1 MTSASDILRA
11 EPIAGVLAREHER
24 ARGDDTRLAAVRSK
38 LDAARADGTFNY
50 DLFPK
55 DVYLSIEPAM
65 GDFLYLAAKA
75 IGAKT
80 IVEFGTSFGI
90 STIYLAAAARETG
103 GHVIGTELTPE
114 KAERARANL
123 REAGLAKFAEIR
135 VGDALQSLK
144 DLTKPVDLLFLD
156 GWKDLYVP
164 VLDLAYPALRPGAL
178 VLADNIATF
187 PDELAPYMAKVND
200 EYGPYRSVLVP
211 FESGLGYSVVRG
223 DSDNADAWPPA
234 RAGILAGIARK
245 SKRHA
250 PVETLEQVDI
260 TAHQGLTGDS
270 RGRFADR
277 AVTVLAKEGWAA
289 AMAELGLPPDT
300 DWTLRRANLL
310 TEGIELPRAPG
321 GVIGVG
327 DVLLEVTGELNPCS
341 RMEEQQSGLL
351 KALSPDWRGGVTCR
365 VLKEGHIKK
374 GDSVQTLISPPARA
388 RPNLPG

>member
-1 MTSASDILRA
+1 MTSASDILRS
-11 EPIAGVLAREHER
+11 EPIASVLAREHER
-24 ARGDDTRLAAVRSK
+24 ARGDDDRLTPLRAEI
-38 LDAARADGTFNY
+38 DAAKADGTFSY

-75 IGAKT
+75 IGAKK

-103 GHVIGTELTPE
+103 GHLIGTELTPE

-135 VGDALQSLK
+135 VGDALHSLAN
-144 DLTKPVDLLFLD
+144 LTKPVDLLFLD

-164 VLDLAYPALRPGAL
+164 ILDLAYPALRPGTL

-187 PDELAPYMAKVND
+187 ADELAPYMAKVRD
-200 EYGPYRSVLVP
+200 RDGPYQSVLVP
-211 FESGLGYSVVRG
+211 FASGLGYSVVRG
-223 DSDNADAWPPA
+223 DSAGAWPPA
-234 RAGILAGIARK
+234 REGSLTGIARK
-245 SKRHA
+245 SERRA
-250 PVETLEQVDI
+250 EVETLEQVDI
-260 TAHQGLTGDS
+260 TADKGIAGDS
-270 RGRFADR
+270 RGRFTDR
-277 AVTVLAKEGWAA
+277 AVTVLTQEGWAA
-289 AMAELGLPPDT
+289 AMSELGLPLDT

-341 RMEEQQSGLL
+341 RMEEQQAGLL
-351 KALSPDWRGGVTCR
+351 KALAPDWGGGVTCR

-374 GDSVQTLISPPARA
+374 GDSVQTLISAPARK